1 MPVGTRHV
9 NYGSNMASIIRFLKL
24 MVLISFDFLAGE
36 YLVEVSRENL
46 YMYFII
52 ELCICI
58 SYCFLPFKLFCMHV
72 GLNQLIFFQFFF
84 NLKHS

>member
-9 NYGSNMASIIRFLKL
+9 NYGSYTASIIIIKLLKL
-24 MVLISFDFLAGE
+24 MVLVTFDFLAGE
-36 YLVEVSRENL
+36 YLFEVSRENL

-58 SYCFLPFKLFCMHV
+58 FYCFLPFKLFCKHV
-72 GLNQLIFFQFFF
+72 GLDQLIFINFF
-84 NLKHS
+84 KI

>member
-1 MPVGTRHV
+1 
-9 NYGSNMASIIRFLKL
+9 MASIITIQLLKL
-24 MVLISFDFLAGE
+24 MVLISFDSLAEE

-52 ELCICI
+52 ELCL

-72 GLNQLIFFQFFF
+72 GLNRYS
-84 NLKHS
+84 NLRYMALK